1 MHKKLKVL
9 TKVKETLSSV
19 MAEATV
25 RQDQQSLF
33 YNLKVAQQKG
43 YLRDKK
49 TVLSFLTDI
58 SSNIR
63 RKANGKRY
71 TEALKDFYSWIR
83 IKGGPRVVKFMQ
95 ENLDGPGKL

>member
-1 MHKKLKVL
+1 
-9 TKVKETLSSV
+9 
-19 MAEATV
+19 MAKATV

-33 YNLKVAQQKG
+33 YNLKVSQQNR

-49 TVLSFLTDI
+49 TVLPSLTDI

-71 TEALKDFYSWIR
+71 TEALKNFYSWIR
-83 IKGGPRVVKFMQ
+83 IKGGPRVVKSMQ
-95 ENLDGPGKL
+95 KNLDGPVKL